1 MTARCSRSSPPR
13 PWSAVPSRRRPALPK
28 ERVEELRTAF
38 MAMVKDPDFL
48 AEVAKLN
55 FDLDPLSG
63 ADLQDF
69 FVKAEYAP
77 ALIDKAKAVAKLAEH

>member
-1 MTARCSRSSPPR
+1 
-13 PWSAVPSRRRPALPK
+13 
-28 ERVEELRTAF
+28 

-69 FVKAEYAP
+69 FVKADYAP

>member
-1 MTARCSRSSPPR
+1 MQPVHAFLRGNGRDGIMGWPTSPR
-13 PWSAVPSRRRPALPK
+13 I
-28 ERVEELRTAF
+28 EELRNAF

-55 FDLDPLSG
+55 FDLDVLSG